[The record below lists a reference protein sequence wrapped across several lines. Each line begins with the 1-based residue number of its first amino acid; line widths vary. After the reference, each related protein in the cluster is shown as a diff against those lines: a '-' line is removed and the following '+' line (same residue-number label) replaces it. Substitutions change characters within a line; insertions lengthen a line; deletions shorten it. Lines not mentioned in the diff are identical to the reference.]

1 MNLIA
6 VRTDRILPTHYR
18 FARRLNMRTFALAA
32 ITVLCGATVLA
43 QTPVREGDAL
53 LLDDVS
59 AKLRN
64 ELETIDGR
72 WFHAFDTGD
81 GAAMD
86 GPDPIQ
92 WTVSL
97 S

>member
-1 MNLIA
+1 
-6 VRTDRILPTHYR
+6 
-18 FARRLNMRTFALAA
+18 MRTFALAA